1 MNGQVSVINGAEIF
15 WASAGEG
22 PAVVFI
28 HAGVADSRMWDDLLG
43 RLSLHFR
50 CIRYDLRGY
59 GRSSYPPGPF
69 SHLADLEGVLQ
80 IAGVKSATLI
90 GASLGGRIAIDFTLA
105 HPDRVSRLVLVA
117 SALGGHE
124 WSEEVRRF
132 GRQEDAALDAGDLD
146 AAVELNL
153 RMWVD
158 GPGREPTTVSAHE
171 RARIGAMQ
179 RNAFEK
185 QIAADAQMD
194 PPTAMDDLQPPA
206 VERLADIRVPTLVVV
221 GDEDVSDILEIAA
234 RASQEISRARKVVI
248 PGTAH
253 MLSVEK
259 PEEFAEDVI
268 GFLNES
274 GGSTVIDAATSF

>member
-1 MNGQVSVINGAEIF
+1 MINGAEIF
-15 WASAGEG
+15 WESAGEG

-43 RLSLHFR
+43 RLSLHYR
-50 CIRYDLRGY
+50 CIRYDLRGF

-69 SHLADLEGVLQ
+69 SHIADLEGVLE
-80 IAGVKSATLI
+80 IAGVESAILI
-90 GASLGGRIAIDFTLA
+90 GASLGGGLAIDFTLA

-117 SALGGHE
+117 SALGGHD

-132 GRQEDAALDAGDLD
+132 GREEDAALDAGDVD

-158 GPGREPTTVSAHE
+158 GPRRDPTAVSADA
-171 RARIGAMQ
+171 RASVAAMQ

-185 QIAADAQMD
+185 QIVAYAQTD
-194 PPTAMDDLQPPA
+194 PPTVIDDLQPA
-206 VERLADIRVPTLVVV
+206 AAERLADVEIPALVVV

-234 RASQEISRARKVVI
+234 RLSQEIPRARKVVI

-253 MLSVEK
+253 MLGLEK
-259 PEEFAEDVI
+259 PDEFADHLV
-268 GFLNES
+268 GFLKEPY
-274 GGSTVIDAATSF
+274 